1 VLQGLGADEQ
11 IDFWDL
17 VNRLTDWTAKFKT
30 RSEVAKVSFGGFQFV
45 GNITIAARKVGN
57 AFGAIWPI
65 KKFANPNSRF
75 NSYVMARG
83 QDHVVMGASVDF
95 RQLLIAPLFP
105 YSLPNQ
111 LVTFSI

>member
-17 VNRLTDWTAKFKT
+17 VDRLTDWTAKFKT

-65 KKFANPNSRF
+65 EKFSDPNRSFNP
-75 NSYVMARG
+75 YVVTRR
-83 QDHVVMGASVDF
+83 QDSMVMRASVNF
-95 RQLLIAPLFP
+95 R
-105 YSLPNQ
+105 
-111 LVTFSI
+111 